1 MGLEAEMHALSFDIC
16 DLAANGY
23 QASMHAMEDQPD
35 IVLMDVNLEGGRE
48 GIEIAKSLRRV
59 CDAPIVF
66 VTGYSDGDTIERI
79 HEQVPGAPV
88 LPKPVLLDHLANAVA
103 EAIQPHH

>member
-1 MGLEAEMHALSFDIC
+1 
-16 DLAANGY
+16 
-23 QASMHAMEDQPD
+23 MEDQPD
-35 IVLMDVNLEGGRE
+35 IVLMDVNLEGGRV
-48 GIEIAKSLRRV
+48 GIEVARSLRRV

-79 HEQVPGAPV
+79 HEQFPGAPV
-88 LPKPVLLDHLANAVA
+88 LPKPSLLDHLANAVA